1 TARLARAGAGSDAAP
16 RLDRRIVLV
25 DRSVTV
31 VVDAVAGRVVGCWR
45 SRLATVDHGARNAG
59 SRSGRRAS
67 SHPTTRALRDIVLV
81 DHAVAIVVDP
91 VARRI
96 VRGGLSGLTI
106 VHHTARSAPGRAAGG
121 ARAYS

>member
-1 TARLARAGAGSDAAP
+1 G
-16 RLDRRIVLV
+16 
-25 DRSVTV
+25 
-31 VVDAVAGRVVGCWR
+31 
-45 SRLATVDHGARNAG
+45 
-59 SRSGRRAS
+59 
-67 SHPTTRALRDIVLV
+67 IVLV

-121 ARAYS
+121 ARAYSAPDDLRSVVLVGDAVTVVVDAVTGRVVRRGSAGLTTILDDARHARGDARGTTGAYPTAGRDRNVVFVDQPIAIV